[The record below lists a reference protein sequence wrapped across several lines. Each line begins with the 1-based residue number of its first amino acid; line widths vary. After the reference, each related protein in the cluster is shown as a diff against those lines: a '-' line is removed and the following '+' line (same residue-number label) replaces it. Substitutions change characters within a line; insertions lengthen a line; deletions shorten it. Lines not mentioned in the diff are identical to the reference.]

1 MQEPAKKEKLQP
13 TSEFSLKS
21 FFKLKSTWL
30 VLIGAAM
37 MAISPLLDWATAT
50 ISVPPIIYGYA
61 ITITGHDATW
71 NLTFGPQ
78 GILRMVYFQL
88 ASLGL
93 AVLALLLRIFF
104 PSETPKWVRSTMLMV
119 SGIFGVIVP
128 TGFIYVGI
136 SEAQQLSS
144 QFQQVID
151 FLKMLNILQ
160 FNFSAGAGLILAI
173 AGPVLL
179 LIGGVIVFWEKK

>member
-13 TSEFSLKS
+13 TPELSLRS
-21 FFKLKSTWL
+21 FLKLKSTW
-30 VLIGAAM
+30 VVIIGALM

-50 ISVPPIIYGYA
+50 ISVPPLIYGYA

-88 ASLGL
+88 TSLGL

-104 PSETPKWVRSTMLMV
+104 PSQTPKSVRTTMLMI
-119 SGIFGVIVP
+119 SGILGVMVP

-136 SEAQQLSS
+136 SEAQQLTS
-144 QFQQVID
+144 QLQQVID
-151 FLKMLNILQ
+151 FLKILNILQ
-160 FNFSAGAGLILAI
+160 YNFSAGSGLILAI

-179 LIGGVIVFWEKK
+179 LIGGIIVFREKK